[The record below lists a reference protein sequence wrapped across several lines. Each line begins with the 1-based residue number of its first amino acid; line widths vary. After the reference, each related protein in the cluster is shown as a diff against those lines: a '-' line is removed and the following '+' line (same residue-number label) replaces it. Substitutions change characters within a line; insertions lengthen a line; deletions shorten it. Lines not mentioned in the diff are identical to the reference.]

1 MLCCKLV
8 YAICVQ
14 CDRDVNFLSADVSKC
29 LEGFAEAGSFQVNTT
44 TSNPSFYKVL
54 PSGIH
59 LFPGVKFLC
68 DGSVSSLEIGL
79 FYATRVKYWEEVVR
93 AEVLFLSSAGNYR
106 RCSSE
111 TLNCLK
117 MDQNLTDLELASQNT
132 TIAHVFRE
140 CTYGTECVEFR
151 SSTIL
156 TISQTFETPRTVKR
170 GDYLGLVVPP
180 RERSYEDALP
190 IIYTGRKYEDPFV
203 AIPPGSFYPSGE
215 SNSCDECY
223 VLYVNSL

>member
-8 YAICVQ
+8 YAICIQ
-14 CDRDVNFLSADVSKC
+14 RDRDVNFLSADASKC
-29 LEGFAEAGSFQVNTT
+29 LEGFAEAGSLPVNNITE
-44 TSNPSFYKVL
+44 NPSFYKVL

-79 FYATRVKYWEEVVR
+79 FYTTHFKFWEKVVR
-93 AEVLFLSSAGNYR
+93 AELLLLSSAGNYR
-106 RCSSE
+106 ECSSI

-117 MDQNLTDLELASQNT
+117 MDQNLQLDSQNT
-132 TIAHVFRE
+132 TIAHVFQR
-140 CTYGTECVEFR
+140 CKNDKCIIFR
-151 SSTIL
+151 NSTIL
-156 TISQTFETPRTVKR
+156 TISQTFKTPRTVKR

-180 RERSYEDALP
+180 RERKYEDALP
-190 IIYTGRKYEDPFV
+190 IIYTGNEYEDPFV
-203 AIPPGSFYPSGE
+203 AIPPGSFSPSGE
-215 SNSCDECY
+215 SNSCEECY

>member
-8 YAICVQ
+8 YAICIQ
-14 CDRDVNFLSADVSKC
+14 RDRDVNFLSADASKC
-29 LEGFAEAGSFQVNTT
+29 LEGFAEAGSLPVNTA

-68 DGSVSSLEIGL
+68 DGSVRSLEIGL
-79 FYATRVKYWEEVVR
+79 FYTTHVKKWEEVVR
-93 AEVLFLSSAGNYR
+93 AELLFLSSAGNYR
-106 RCSSE
+106 ECSYK

-117 MDQNLTDLELASQNT
+117 MDQNLTNSQLASQNT
-132 TIAHVFRE
+132 TIAHVFHGCGRE
-140 CTYGTECVEFR
+140 CVKFQN
-151 SSTIL
+151 STIL
-156 TISQTFETPRTVKR
+156 TISQTFKTQRTVKR

-180 RERSYEDALP
+180 RERKFEDALP
-190 IIYTGRKYEDPFV
+190 IIYTGNEYEDPFV
-203 AIPPGSFYPSGE
+203 AIPPGSFSPSGE

>member
-8 YAICVQ
+8 YAICIQ

-29 LEGFAEAGSFQVNTT
+29 LEGFAEAGSLRVNTT
-44 TSNPSFYKVL
+44 TSYKVL

-68 DGSVSSLEIGL
+68 DGRVSSLEIGL
-79 FYATRVKYWEEVVR
+79 FYATHDKYWEKVVT
-93 AEVLFLSSAGNYR
+93 AELLFLSSAGNYR
-106 RCSSE
+106 ECSSE
-111 TLNCLK
+111 TLNCLIK
-117 MDQNLTDLELASQNT
+117 VDQNLTDLQLASQNT

-156 TISQTFETPRTVKR
+156 TISHTFKTPQTVKR

-180 RERSYEDALP
+180 RERKYEDALP
-190 IIYTGRKYEDPFV
+190 IIYTGNEYEDPFV
-203 AIPPGSFYPSGE
+203 VIPPGSFSPFGE

-223 VLYVNSL
+223 VLYINSL